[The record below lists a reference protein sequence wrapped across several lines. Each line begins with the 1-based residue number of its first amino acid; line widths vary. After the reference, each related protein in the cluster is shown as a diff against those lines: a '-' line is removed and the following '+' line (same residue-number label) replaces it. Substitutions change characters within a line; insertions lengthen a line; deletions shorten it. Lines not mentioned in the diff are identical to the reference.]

1 MLITKGCLMNKKI
14 NNINFINAKD
24 VYENLKEKRKEYK
37 QENMTRYNDWISR
50 LLAKYPF
57 LESIDYYSIMSK
69 SSGGRPAKEY
79 YITLTMAQELCL
91 LDNSEIGKIVRSK
104 YILLYNSVR
113 EKELIRLAGKEVH
126 KSLTDVIQEK
136 GINEKMHGFA
146 YSNFTK
152 LVYKKL
158 GIEFSK
164 DKSFRDKLNSDQLK
178 TIEILEGLA
187 KNYLELGYDYSQI
200 KNVLPEII
208 TKEIK

>member
-1 MLITKGCLMNKKI
+1 MENDLITINEDLSVDAKNIYNKLFEKE
-14 NNINFINAKD
+14 
-24 VYENLKEKRKEYK
+24 ENTTPFYK
-37 QENMTRYNDWISR
+37 WISR
-50 LLAKYPF
+50 RISEYNF
-57 LESIDYYSIMSK
+57 IDGVDFRTILSK
-69 SSGGRPAKEY
+69 STGGRKATLYIVSLDMAKE
-79 YITLTMAQELCL
+79 LCMVEKTSL
-91 LDNSEIGKIVRSK
+91 SKEIRKYFIKCEKILRQK
-104 YILLYNSVR
+104 NI
-113 EKELIRLAGKEVH
+113 IRLAGKEAR

-164 DKSFRDKLNSDQLK
+164 EKSFRDNLNSSQLK

-208 TKEIK
+208 TKDIK